1 MQKIRGIVAIAAIL
15 VAGSAFA
22 QEADSR
28 PNPFRPPPSEQ
39 EKQLIQDERTRNI
52 VRGMQSEIVNKVAVK
67 FERKIDTMEQ
77 SLKQKVD
84 EAVKS
89 ATSDLTPTAPAKAN
103 EQNSK
108 ETETTKSLVPEG
120 ATFVAC
126 INKKALYRD
135 KDNSLIQ
142 DASNNNR
149 CIAL

>member
-1 MQKIRGIVAIAAIL
+1 MAIAAIL
-15 VAGSAFA
+15 VAGSALA
-22 QEADSR
+22 QEADFR
-28 PNPFRPPPSEQ
+28 PNPFRQPPSEQ

-52 VRGMQSEIVNKVAVK
+52 VRGMQSEIVDKVAIK

-89 ATSDLTPTAPAKAN
+89 ATSGMATTAVKAGDPN
-103 EQNSK
+103 IK
-108 ETETTKSLVPEG
+108 ETEATKSLVPEG

-142 DASNNNR
+142 DASDSNR